1 MLNDKTSRYLKH
13 RNIIQSFK
21 LFISFIEERK
31 SNQIIKDNFDEYELH
46 QLLIDIKN
54 IWKS

>member
-54 IWKS
+54 I